1 MKTTDK
7 LGWTLALCSALF
19 MGTFIHSEY
28 KNAVYVKEHNYTPE
42 QMARMDDLIAGLTP
56 LSVADLGLEAK

>member
-1 MKTTDK
+1 MKTKDK

-19 MGTFIHSEY
+19 MAGFMYS
-28 KNAVYVKEHNYTPE
+28 VYPKPEAEHKYTPE